1 MVAALKGKSPDFEV
15 ILTFDDSFSMA
26 MNLRKPYLAFCDQL
40 AKRVRANPAEADGT
54 AMVELRRFCAGR
66 DPQSLKST
74 TTLDWKLP
82 PKMEMYLAKKQCV

>member
-1 MVAALKGKSPDFEV
+1 MDLMD
-15 ILTFDDSFSMA
+15 
-26 MNLRKPYLAFCDQL
+26 LRKPYLTFCDQV

-74 TTLDWKLP
+74 ILDWKLP
-82 PKMEMYLAKKQCV
+82 PKNGHVFSKAAMCLRVHLSGTYAPFNVCPTP

>member
-1 MVAALKGKSPDFEV
+1 
-15 ILTFDDSFSMA
+15 MA
-26 MNLRKPYLAFCDQL
+26 MDLMDLRKPYLTFCDQV

-74 TTLDWKLP
+74 ILDWKLP
-82 PKMEMYLAKKQCV
+82 PKMDMYLAKKQCV